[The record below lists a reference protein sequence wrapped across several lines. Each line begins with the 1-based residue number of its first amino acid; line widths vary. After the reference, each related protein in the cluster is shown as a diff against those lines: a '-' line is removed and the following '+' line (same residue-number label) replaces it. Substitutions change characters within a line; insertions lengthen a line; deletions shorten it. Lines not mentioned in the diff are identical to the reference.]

1 MTHAGT
7 QELCMMITMVNA
19 IKGMSENLNDSA
31 KSINVID
38 NNVDDLFKIVKLQQI
53 EIQKLKERLNKL
65 EKVKK
70 K

>member
-7 QELCMMITMVNA
+7 QELCIMITMVNA
-19 IKGMSENLNDSA
+19 IKGMSENLSDST

-38 NNVDDLFKIVKLQQI
+38 SNIDDLLKIVRLQQI
-53 EIQKLKERLNKL
+53 EIQNLKERLNKL